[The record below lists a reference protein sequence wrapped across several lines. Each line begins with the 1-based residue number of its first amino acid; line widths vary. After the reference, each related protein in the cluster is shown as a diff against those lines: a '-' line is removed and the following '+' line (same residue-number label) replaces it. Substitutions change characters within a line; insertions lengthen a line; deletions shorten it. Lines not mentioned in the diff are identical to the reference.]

1 MVTGASISDDV
12 RRFVLTSIPSVP
24 YLEAMLLLRNEAAW
38 TWDGKA
44 LAQRLYMSEKAAG
57 ALLCE
62 LHAAGV
68 LDVADVVLDA
78 SQPDPASSYRYAPVS
93 AELRQMIDRLAEA
106 YSKHLVE
113 VTNLIHSKTSK
124 KAQQFADAFKLRK
137 DS

>member
-68 LDVADVVLDA
+68 LDVAGVLDA
-78 SQPDPASSYRYAPVS
+78 SQPDPASSYRYAPGS
-93 AELRQMIDRLAEA
+93 AELRQMIDRLGEA